1 MLYTLTMNPAI
12 DMNICTN
19 QIQPDV
25 VNRTFNTVYTANG
38 KGLNVSFVLAHF
50 GMKSKILGFFG
61 GFSGNYIVE
70 ESKKKGFEVLP
81 VWVEDTT
88 RINVFLNDGT
98 QEFKFVNEGS
108 LVKREQQEE
117 MLKMIKRLD
126 DMDYLSIS
134 GSLPLGVKSEF
145 YDEILEICRKKN
157 TKVILDISSP
167 RLKHLLKYRPYLI
180 KPNDEEL
187 ADIFGIHIKDEEDVK
202 NALDLLH
209 QEGAQNILLTLGE
222 KGSYFYDGGGIYYA
236 SAQPIELLS
245 SACAGDSAMAAFL
258 SVWLI
263 DSEKI
268 EEALKNSAATG
279 ANVAE
284 NNAIGDL
291 KKVDAYRKNIIVRKV
306 R

>member
-1 MLYTLTMNPAI
+1 MNPAI

>member
-12 DMNICTN
+12 DMNTCTN

-187 ADIFGIHIKDEEDVK
+187 ADIFGIHIKDEEGVK

>member
-1 MLYTLTMNPAI
+1 MNPAI
-12 DMNICTN
+12 DMNTCTN

-187 ADIFGIHIKDEEDVK
+187 ADIFGIHIKDEEGVK